1 MRGSTATSAVRRLA
15 GWTFITLLTASTAA
29 FCRFASIVVVTT
41 RPPVSIWSCEIPLA
55 RSSASARS

>member
-1 MRGSTATSAVRRLA
+1 LA